1 MPSIRK
7 RFSSFNISNVKILV
21 FDDLNHL
28 MISGEGKSTPVE
40 YMKKGHVDKRVIDEI
55 ARWMVK

>member
-1 MPSIRK
+1 
-7 RFSSFNISNVKILV
+7 NVKILV

-40 YMKKGHVDKRVIDEI
+40 YMKKGHVDKRVIGEI